1 MNTESHITEKKY
13 APIMIKQELKDLLDQ
28 KMISIGKKMSYSQ
41 LICYLITSDNGKK

>member
-1 MNTESHITEKKY
+1 MNTESQNTEKKY

-41 LICYLITSDNGKK
+41 LITYLILSDNEKK